1 MVYNAEL
8 DYFDRNGMLTIG
20 EDTGE
25 VRNKKV
31 LIYRSDVRLATPKE
45 AFFAEIKM
53 LINCKHPN
61 VLSFFGFCDEDSEM
75 ILVFEGAF
83 KGTLNDYL
91 KQKSYLNEHRFFW
104 MDRIHICLDV
114 AHGLKYLQNRE
125 GKPMMIHHVIQ
136 SSNVFM
142 DEMGTAKIAY
152 FRLSN
157 EYHTMGSMTE
167 SNYCK
172 NMSLHRLD
180 GEDIYFLGVILFQI
194 IVGDVPDQFSIRSW
208 AFSAR
213 QCFSEGTL
221 MNRIGLY
228 RGLDQDSFD
237 TFAKIAY
244 QCTEEDP
251 SERPTCDVVIK
262 SLEKALY
269 FQHAMSLMLD
279 LDHLRIPL
287 KDIILAT
294 RNFDVNCCIG
304 SGGYGEVYKAELK
317 LTSKDEHLDTPNT
330 VAIKRITSRK
340 DDQGNEGF
348 FAELNIVSKCEHPN
362 IVSLLGFCV
371 EDDEMLLVYELA
383 SNGSL
388 EDYLGSNEMMVNL
401 TWAKRLKMCIEI
413 AQGLKYMHTTMDK
426 KDRIIHRDIKSANI
440 LLGENLEAKIA
451 DFGLCKVHHGNQ
463 GVSTI
468 NTKTLAG
475 TEFYVD
481 PEYARTGRLKKA
493 SDIYSFGVVLFEI
506 FSGKLAYDT
515 YYTKKN
521 ERGLA
526 PVARKHFKKG
536 TIREILDPTLMDE
549 AYELGF
555 TGKLE
560 PDHDSL
566 DVFSRIAYECLAKT
580 QVERPTLKDII
591 VELEK
596 ALYFQEN
603 RIKTLNFSLEHIRSG
618 VEDFSSDNFI
628 MRGGYGALY
637 KGKVQY
643 NNRDK
648 QAVVKRFS
656 HDRYLNDTSL
666 SWEHG
671 FLKEFEHASKG
682 TLDRYLDD
690 SSFSWTKRLKIC
702 IDIAKGLKFLH
713 EGGVGQEVVIHRDLK
728 SSNILL
734 NKDYKAKIC
743 GFELALTYPSN
754 QEIQYVKDNVEGSL
768 GYSDP
773 LFRETR
779 FLTKESDIYSLGVIL
794 FEVFCGRLAC
804 PADFKDPNQFL
815 DVLVK
820 RHFQEAPLMD
830 IVFSGI
836 KDQIGSKSLATF
848 RRVAFQCLLGK
859 RKDRPI
865 ASDIVVQLQN
875 ALKFQVSFQHYKII
889 FVFMSAQ
896 CYTVEKSTTKIK

>member
-1 MVYNAEL
+1 
-8 DYFDRNGMLTIG
+8 
-20 EDTGE
+20 
-25 VRNKKV
+25 
-31 LIYRSDVRLATPKE
+31 
-45 AFFAEIKM
+45 
-53 LINCKHPN
+53 
-61 VLSFFGFCDEDSEM
+61 
-75 ILVFEGAF
+75 
-83 KGTLNDYL
+83 
-91 KQKSYLNEHRFFW
+91 
-104 MDRIHICLDV
+104 
-114 AHGLKYLQNRE
+114 
-125 GKPMMIHHVIQ
+125 
-136 SSNVFM
+136 
-142 DEMGTAKIAY
+142 
-152 FRLSN
+152 
-157 EYHTMGSMTE
+157 
-167 SNYCK
+167 
-172 NMSLHRLD
+172 
-180 GEDIYFLGVILFQI
+180 
-194 IVGDVPDQFSIRSW
+194 
-208 AFSAR
+208 
-213 QCFSEGTL
+213 
-221 MNRIGLY
+221 
-228 RGLDQDSFD
+228 
-237 TFAKIAY
+237 
-244 QCTEEDP
+244 
-251 SERPTCDVVIK
+251 
-262 SLEKALY
+262 
-269 FQHAMSLMLD
+269 MSLMLD
-279 LDHLRIPL
+279 LEHLRIPL

-294 RNFDVNCCIG
+294 RNFDGNCRIG

-330 VAIKRITSRK
+330 AAIKRITTRK
-340 DDQGNEGF
+340 DDQGREGF
-348 FAELNIVSKCEHPN
+348 FAELNVVSKCEHPN

-371 EDDEMLLVYELA
+371 EDGEMLLVYELA

-388 EDYLGSNEMMVNL
+388 EDYLGSNEMMVNF

-426 KDRIIHRDIKSANI
+426 KERIIHRDIKSANI

-481 PEYARTGRLKKA
+481 PEYARTGRLKNA
-493 SDIYSFGVVLFEI
+493 SDIYSYGVVLFEI
-506 FSGKLAYDT
+506 FSGKLAYDS

-526 PVARKHFKKG
+526 PVARRHFKKG

-603 RIKTLNFSLEHIRSG
+603 RIKTLKFSLEHIRSG

-656 HDRYLNDTSL
+656 HDRYLNDTRL

-671 FLKEFEHASKG
+671 FLKEFEVLFKYKHENIIGLLGYCKEMDEKIIVYEHASKG

-734 NKDYKAKIC
+734 NKNYKAKIC

-779 FLTKESDIYSLGVIL
+779 FLTKESDIYSFGVIL

-804 PADFKDPNQFL
+804 PADFKDLNQFL